1 MNHSYP
7 RECTLHLRSCA
18 RKVFEVQLNKNN
30 TCALLSCILSIV
42 SSHWLQHEVYEC
54 MIIGLHP
61 SWQHMD
67 VWCHLPCC
75 LPYYMMTGLHHDKT
89 KMFDVT
95 FPAAFHTIWWL
106 AYIMTRQRCLMSPSL
121 LPSIL
126 YDDWFTSWQDKDV
139 WCHLPCC
146 LPYYMMTGLHHDKT
160 KMFDVTF
167 PAAFHTIWWLA
178 YIMTRQRCLMSPS
191 LLPSILYDDWL
202 TSWQDKD
209 VWCHLPCCLPYYMM
223 TSLHHDKTKMFDAT
237 FPAAFHTV
245 WLLVY
250 IHHDN
255 TWMFDVMFPDA
266 FHIVWW
272 LVYIRHDNT

>member
-7 RECTLHLRSCA
+7 HECTLHLRSCA

-42 SSHWLQHEVYEC
+42 SSHWLQHARRVRKVYEC

-75 LPYYMMTGLHHDKT
+75 
-89 KMFDVT
+89 
-95 FPAAFHTIWWL
+95 
-106 AYIMTRQRCLMSPSL
+106 S
-121 LPSIL
+121 SIL
-126 YDDWFTSWQDKDV
+126 YDDWFTS
-139 WCHLPCC
+139 
-146 LPYYMMTGLHHDKT
+146 
-160 KMFDVTF
+160 
-167 PAAFHTIWWLA
+167 
-178 YIMTRQRCLMSPS
+178 R
-191 LLPSILYDDWL
+191 
-202 TSWQDKD
+202 QDKD